1 MGQFRQVVMSND
13 TFNNNLVS
21 KKKQAPGNGTPFG
34 MNRNPIG
41 YKSKAFFLF
50 FIFLFLVSCTKI
62 DYHEVENPAYLRVF
76 NNLNYEVNLG
86 DKGLLVPYL
95 TMLIDPEF
103 DQNGI
108 PVKAAI
114 VGDFLDKRARYAA
127 PYPTH
132 SAGSTKRNNP
142 EYPGKENVLVGP
154 IINGFD
160 LSSWAQ
166 IPSGSHR
173 IVFYFRPVN
182 DIPFF
187 QLSDDLK
194 KNVAAEGNYDL
205 KDREIYTLHVV
216 QKDFK
221 TKENG
226 LLLRQENFHKLP
238 FSDSSVY
245 LNFYNMSAKGF
256 STSEDRKPNGMIT
269 LTDGIK
275 DEMNVYL
282 SLYPQETTTY
292 TVETA
297 LPGYHARFIQPLYR
311 DTEEAT
317 VSDYFSF
324 PLFADSTKTITTN
337 MVQQVTFLA
346 PGLTF
351 IEMGIG
357 GTNMPK
363 GLCSHL
369 SFYGLNELVQLPGRG
384 NSARFPSMFINTHS
398 GLNNPKSFPAVNTI
412 EVVNGEAYL
421 TTIQRKF
428 DPPIYK

>member
-1 MGQFRQVVMSND
+1 MNMKYYLI
-13 TFNNNLVS
+13 TLVLV
-21 KKKQAPGNGTPFG
+21 
-34 MNRNPIG
+34 IG
-41 YKSKAFFLF
+41 VLSQ
-50 FIFLFLVSCTKI
+50 SCTKI
-62 DYHEVENPAYLRVF
+62 EYHEVESPAYFRVF

-86 DKGLLVPYL
+86 DKELLVPYL

-108 PVKAAI
+108 PVTAAI
-114 VGDFLDKRARYAA
+114 VGDFLDKRVRYAA

-154 IINGFD
+154 ILNGFD

-187 QLSDDLK
+187 ELTDDLK
-194 KNVAAEGNYDL
+194 QNIAIEGTYNL
-205 KDREIYTLHVV
+205 KEREIYTLHVV
-216 QKDFK
+216 QKDFE

-226 LLLRQENFHKLP
+226 LLLRQENFQNLP
-238 FSDSSVY
+238 FSDSLVY
-245 LNFYNMSAKGF
+245 VNFYNMSAKGF
-256 STSEDRKPNGMIT
+256 LESEDRKPEGMTT
-269 LTDGIK
+269 LEYGMK
-275 DEMNVYL
+275 DEVNVYL
-282 SLYPQETTTY
+282 SLYPQEVDSYNST
-292 TVETA
+292 TA
-297 LPGYHARFIQPLYR
+297 LSGYYARYLQPLYR
-311 DTEEAT
+311 NTEEAT
-317 VSDYFSF
+317 VSPYFNF
-324 PLFADSTKTITTN
+324 PLFADSTKTLTTN
-337 MVQQVTFLA
+337 MIQHVTFLA
-346 PGLTF
+346 PGLDF
-351 IEMGIG
+351 IDLGVG
-357 GTNMPK
+357 GTTMPR
-363 GLCSHL
+363 GLCAHL
-369 SFYGLNELVQLPGRG
+369 TFYGLNELVALPGYV

-398 GLNNPKSFPAVNTI
+398 GVYNPKSFPAINTI